1 MVKTIRRSN
10 FIILVLGVLAMLMSS
25 CQWMSEEYDDEI
37 ADSSAAQYINI
48 TVSVSASNN
57 PVTRANPTGGEYGDG
72 PEKGDD
78 RENEVKNITLI
89 FYQDDNGINTNSL
102 DTEVV
107 EVLSY
112 DVHEYT
118 DSDRPK
124 GHDHKAGEPTDVQTN
139 EVLYTTGD
147 KELRGT
153 NLEAG
158 KTYKVIVVANA
169 NPGVQR
175 GDKIVSDK
183 VREKVLSKVYSG
195 TGVGVNATDFVM
207 ASESDTSVRLVNPT
221 VYTSYTVPEDNRYV
235 YYFECIHIE
244 RLAARI
250 DFSTHYPKSNAT
262 YDATTYSKPGYVY
275 KIWKEGDTTEP
286 TSNDRFVVTNVTPF
300 NLTNG
305 ANEFF
310 VKRVSE
316 GSNFASRTNVIPTY
330 LGDETTTNWVLDSYS
345 NAAKTAPSYATYFL
359 ANNTLDALKT
369 QTAVAASAKKVE
381 LSTTWHD
388 NTDNYISK
396 DGYDN
401 IIVGYATE
409 NTIDDNS
416 PLYYYATGL
425 AIEGLYIHDGK
436 AAPRVIYT
444 FLRHQGEGYASGQ
457 SSYDAFKLVGE
468 TPEETDA
475 LIRAAKDMKCN
486 PGTAMNFGVVRNNIY
501 RVSIDKI
508 TEEESGVKVKLLIKV
523 KNWDVYKHDPIYM

>member
-48 TVSVSASNN
+48 TVSVSASNS

-124 GHDHKAGEPTDVQTN
+124 GHDHKTGEPTDVQTN

-207 ASESDTSVRLVNPT
+207 ASESDASVRLVNPT

-250 DFSTHYPKSNAT
+250 DYWAKNASYT
-262 YDATTYSKPGYVY
+262 ETFNHKGYAY
-275 KIWKEGDTTEP
+275 EIKDLDNQDTG
-286 TSNDRFVVTNVTPF
+286 DRFVLTSITPF
-300 NLTNG
+300 NLNNG
-305 ANEFF
+305 NEFML
-310 VKRVSE
+310 KRVVKDF
-316 GSNFASRTNVIPTY
+316 GPAGLQNATI
-330 LGDETTTNWVLDSYS
+330 LGDEKETTGNGPDKKGNFVLDPYTVNKVITPPVPNPDYLVSKLTDVLTAFNNSYTVS
-345 NAAKTAPSYATYFL
+345 LADERANKKTIESIDNIVIGYTKE
-359 ANNTLDALKT
+359 NTLRPS
-369 QTAVAASAKKVE
+369 QGPQ
-381 LSTTWHD
+381 
-388 NTDNYISK
+388 NN
-396 DGYDN
+396 G
-401 IIVGYATE
+401 G
-409 NTIDDNS
+409 S

-425 AIEGLYIHDGK
+425 AFEGYYYEAGATEGK
-436 AAPRVIYT
+436 RYVFYYFI
-444 FLRHQGEGYASGQ
+444 RHQGEAATATDSYYALTKEQ
-457 SSYDAFKLVGE
+457 LEVQKETLKCPE
-468 TPEETDA
+468 TPS
-475 LIRAAKDMKCN
+475 
-486 PGTAMNFGVVRNNIY
+486 MNYGIVRNNIY
-501 RVSIDKI
+501 RVSIESVSLMRGKLTI
-508 TEEESGVKVKLLIKV
+508 KLEEEKWRHVD
-523 KNWDVYKHDPIYM
+523 NPAIYI

>member
-1 MVKTIRRSN
+1 
-10 FIILVLGVLAMLMSS
+10 MLMSS

-89 FYQDDNGINTNSL
+89 FYQDNAGINTTSD
-102 DTEVV
+102 DTKVCCVKKYEV
-107 EVLSY
+107 Y
-112 DVHEYT
+112 PMDNTGTHT
-118 DSDRPK
+118 
-124 GHDHKAGEPTDVQTN
+124 HKEGESAELREM

-147 KELRGT
+147 QAL
-153 NLEAG
+153 LETSLEIG
-158 KTYKVIVVANA
+158 ETYKVIVVANA
-169 NPGVQR
+169 DPEVNV
-175 GDKIVSDK
+175 GDKIKDA
-183 VREKVLSKVYSG
+183 REKVIKTLYQG
-195 TGVGVNATDFVM
+195 AGVGINATDFVM
-207 ASESDTSVRLVNPT
+207 ASESDATITLTDPT
-221 VYTSYTVPEDNRYV
+221 LYESNTILEKNRYV
-235 YYFECIHIE
+235 YHFSCIHIE

-286 TSNDRFVVTNVTPF
+286 TSNDRFVVTNITPF

-316 GSNFASRTNVIPTY
+316 GSNFASRTDVPTY

-401 IIVGYATE
+401 IIVGYAT
-409 NTIDDNS
+409 
-416 PLYYYATGL
+416 GL

-436 AAPRVIYT
+436 AAPRVVYT

-468 TPEETDA
+468 TSEETDA
-475 LIRAAKDMKCN
+475 LIRKAKEMKCN
-486 PGTAMNFGVVRNNIY
+486 LGTAMNFGVVRNNIY

-508 TEEESGVKVKLLIKV
+508 TEEPNGPKVTLLIKV
-523 KNWDVYKHDPIYM
+523 KKWDKFVHVPIYM